1 VLLFGIFIILTLKNP
16 GRDGVFPLK
25 VTLEEY
31 MRAPV
36 TAGPSELESIPDVP
50 AVFLLWASEG
60 KPYLARTAL
69 LRRRLKR
76 LISDRERLTKVL
88 NLRGI
93 VERIEYWPMGS
104 GLESSL
110 LHLEI
115 AQKYFPED
123 WPRITRLR
131 PPAFVRL
138 TIDNPFP
145 RTMITSRIGKGLFY
159 GPFASRA
166 AAERFD
172 GEMLDLFQIRRCEE
186 NLTPSPEHP
195 GCIYGEMARCL
206 RPCQAV
212 VSIDEYRSEA
222 GRVEQ
227 FLRTNGASL
236 KETAEASRDRAS
248 VEMQFEAAERLHQRV
263 EKIEAVQALGGEL
276 ARAIDLLN
284 GVAVVRAPDI
294 EAVDLMFLLGGCW
307 QEPVRF
313 SLGGKMEAG
322 ESMDRRL
329 RELTQAL
336 PAGGPPNMEHLA
348 ILTRWHGSSWR
359 DGEWLGFDTV
369 GKISYRKLV
378 NAIGRVH
385 GLKT

>member
-1 VLLFGIFIILTLKNP
+1 
-16 GRDGVFPLK
+16 
-25 VTLEEY
+25 
-31 MRAPV
+31 MRAPL
-36 TAGPSELESIPDVP
+36 TAGPSELDSIPDVP

-76 LISDRERLTKVL
+76 LISDRDRVSRLL

-93 VERIEYWPMGS
+93 AERIEYWPMGS
-104 GLESSL
+104 RLESSL
-110 LHLEI
+110 LHLEL

-145 RTMITSRIGKGLFY
+145 RTMITTRLGRGLFY
-159 GPFASRA
+159 GPFSSRA

-172 GEMLDLFQIRRCEE
+172 GELLDLFQIRRCEE
-186 NLTPSPEHP
+186 NLAPSPAHP

-206 RPCQAV
+206 RPCQEAV
-212 VSIDEYRSEA
+212 TVEEYRSESS
-222 GRVEQ
+222 RVEQ
-227 FLRTNGASL
+227 FFCTGGSSL
-236 KETAEASRDRAS
+236 LETAEAARDRAS
-248 VEMQFEAAERLHQRV
+248 AEMQFEAAERLHQRV
-263 EKIEAVQALGGEL
+263 EKIAGVRALSGEL
-276 ARAIDLLN
+276 AKSIDQLN
-284 GVAVVRAPDI
+284 GVAVVRAPEFD
-294 EAVDLMFLLGGCW
+294 AVELLFLLGGRW

-313 SLGGKMEAG
+313 TPGAKMEAG
-322 ESMDRRL
+322 ETMDHRL
-329 RELTQAL
+329 RELTSAL

-359 DGEWLGFDTV
+359 DGEWLGFETME
-369 GKISYRKLV
+369 KIPYRKLV
-378 NAIGRVH
+378 NAIGRIH
-385 GLKT
+385 GLKA